1 MEIFNIGIGEMIVIA
16 IIGLLVFGPER
27 LPEVMRQVAKVTK
40 QVQALSSEFNKA
52 LQESLQDIEA
62 PVKETRDI
70 IERNL
75 EEARATITETEQHIK
90 QTESELAGELASI
103 LGTDLME
110 TDSPATVETPAVS
123 EPTSTSGEIAADE
136 THDIETAR

>member
-1 MEIFNIGIGEMIVIA
+1 MEIFNIGVGEMIVIA

-40 QVQALSSEFNKA
+40 QIQALSSEFNKA
-52 LQESLQDIEA
+52 LQESLQEIES
-62 PVKETRDI
+62 PVNETREI
-70 IERNL
+70 VKRNL

-90 QTESELAGELASI
+90 NTENELAGELASI

-110 TDSPATVETPAVS
+110 TPPATSPDETPP
-123 EPTSTSGEIAADE
+123 PTETPE
-136 THDIETAR
+136 THDHETTR

>member
-1 MEIFNIGIGEMIVIA
+1 MEIFNIGVGEMIVIA

-40 QVQALSSEFNKA
+40 QIQALSSEFNKA
-52 LQESLQDIEA
+52 LQESLQEVES
-62 PVKETRDI
+62 PVNETREI
-70 IERNL
+70 VKRNL

-90 QTESELAGELASI
+90 NTENELAGELASI

-110 TDSPATVETPAVS
+110 TPPATSPDETPP
-123 EPTSTSGEIAADE
+123 PTETPE
-136 THDIETAR
+136 THDHETTR

>member
-1 MEIFNIGIGEMIVIA
+1 MEIFNIGVGEMIVIA

-40 QVQALSSEFNKA
+40 QIQALSSEFNKA
-52 LQESLQDIEA
+52 LQESLQEIES
-62 PVKETRDI
+62 PVNETREI
-70 IERNL
+70 VKRNL

-90 QTESELAGELASI
+90 NTENELAGELASI

-110 TDSPATVETPAVS
+110 TPPATSPYETPP
-123 EPTSTSGEIAADE
+123 PTETPE
-136 THDIETAR
+136 THDHETTR